1 MSGKAVHKGGRGNR
15 ILSKVCHACHKT
27 LGETLFGVGMWRGDR
42 HNRRCRDCVDAKR
55 LCGAA
60 GADAAHPE
68 ELSQPLSPAPS
79 GPLDQV
85 QHCHAGDG
93 EDDDLFDEDEPAH
106 GQQLLPIV
114 STTPNTVEPL
124 VPMPPAAASPPPARN
139 RTVRSKLDPDQ
150 P

>member
-1 MSGKAVHKGGRGNR
+1 MTADAGTALMQS
-15 ILSKVCHACHKT
+15 
-27 LGETLFGVGMWRGDR
+27 
-42 HNRRCRDCVDAKR
+42 DCVGLLALMPHIQR
-55 LCGAA
+55 SW
-60 GADAAHPE
+60 
-68 ELSQPLSPAPS
+68 LSQPLSPPPP